1 MIGGARPQHARIVKG
16 NPVTDNPTRSS
27 LRLCV
32 AIVAVASLGAA
43 TSAHAGCPRA
53 RSQNSDVATTITFV
67 NQSGEYRGIYWK
79 DFSGSDK
86 SYGGLNP
93 GERKTISTY
102 LTHPWEIT
110 NGPGDC
116 LQLVFPRP
124 GGSIVRLTARSQRA
138 QHPPQGE

>member
-1 MIGGARPQHARIVKG
+1 MTNHR
-16 NPVTDNPTRSS
+16 NRSS
-27 LRLCV
+27 YLLRV
-32 AIVAVASLGAA
+32 ACAAAASVGAASLAD
-43 TSAHAGCPRA
+43 AGCPKA

-79 DFSGSDK
+79 DFSGGDK

-93 GERKTISTY
+93 GESKTINTF

-116 LQLVFPRP
+116 LQVVFPRR
-124 GGSIVRLTARSQRA
+124 GGSTVRLTAPRKRERR
-138 QHPPQGE
+138 PPHGE

>member
-1 MIGGARPQHARIVKG
+1 MIGGARPQYARFVKG
-16 NPVTDNPTRSS
+16 NPVTDTSTRS

-32 AIVAVASLGAA
+32 ALVAAASVGAA

-67 NQSGEYRGIYWK
+67 NQSGEYRGIYWR
-79 DFSGSDK
+79 DFSGGDK

-93 GERKTISTY
+93 GESKTIRTF

-116 LQLVFPRP
+116 LQVVFPRP
-124 GGSIVRLTARSQRA
+124 GGSTVRLGGRRARYPVR
-138 QHPPQGE
+138 GE